1 VGTDGEETE
10 RNVVLVVDDEE
21 VNRQLYRDALELDGY
36 EVVVAPGG
44 REAIEILQAREV
56 HAIVCDIQMP
66 HNGLRVFEYLVENFP
81 HLRERFIFVTGS
93 VEKKQQAERMTEAAA
108 YLQKPF
114 SLRRLRETISGL
126 LGTESGGVLSTSSR
140 VAT

>member
-1 VGTDGEETE
+1 MFFVHNDSPVKE
-10 RNVVLVVDDEE
+10 RHVVLVVDDEE
-21 VNRQLYRDALELDGY
+21 ENRQLYRDALELDGY

-44 REAIEILQAREV
+44 REAIEILNAREV

-66 HNGLRVFEYLVENFP
+66 HNGLRVFEYLMANFP

-93 VEKKQQAERMTEAAA
+93 VEKKQHAEKMTEAAA

-114 SLRRLRETISGL
+114 SLRRLRETLSGL
-126 LGTESGGVLSTSSR
+126 L
-140 VAT
+140 AT